1 MDKTSTVTDWS
12 IKAITTNKTLIIS
25 TVNDFLKKDCDL
37 DPQNPESKEYIE
49 VLKSENLSNFFARRF
64 NNDFETKIE
73 TNMSSM
79 TNLEREAILRKV
91 ETEYEKIFV
100 EYRNLYEIYVEKLFL
115 LNASKK
121 LRQQILASKVKDEY
135 SINQQDHVR
144 QSRQSNNISTKPIRA
159 TIKIKKQDS
168 EQNNE
173 PYTVHE
179 MGHVSKSIKQEVK
192 KAPVRARIK

>member
-1 MDKTSTVTDWS
+1 MDKASTVTDWN
-12 IKAITTNKTLIIS
+12 IKAITTNKTLIVS

-37 DPQNPESKEYIE
+37 DSQNPESKEYIE
-49 VLKSENLSNFFARRF
+49 VLKSENLSNFFAERF
-64 NNDFETKIE
+64 NKDFATKIE

-79 TNLEREAILRKV
+79 TNLEREAILSKV

-100 EYRNLYEIYVEKLFL
+100 EYRNLFEIYVEKLFL

-121 LRQQILASKVKDEY
+121 LRQQILASKVKEGY
-135 SINQQDHVR
+135 SIYQQDHVR

-179 MGHVSKSIKQEVK
+179 LGHVSKSIKQEVK
-192 KAPVRARIK
+192 TVPVRARIK

>member
-1 MDKTSTVTDWS
+1 MDKASTVTDWN
-12 IKAITTNKTLIIS
+12 IKAITTNKTLIVS

-37 DPQNPESKEYIE
+37 DSQNPESKEYIE

-64 NNDFETKIE
+64 NNDFATKIE

-79 TNLEREAILRKV
+79 TNLEREAILSKV

-100 EYRNLYEIYVEKLFL
+100 EYRNLFEIYVEKLFL

-121 LRQQILASKVKDEY
+121 LRQEILASKVKEEY
-135 SINQQDHVR
+135 SIYQQDHVR

-192 KAPVRARIK
+192 TVPVRARIK

>member
-1 MDKTSTVTDWS
+1 MDKASTVTDWN
-12 IKAITTNKTLIIS
+12 IKAITTNKTLIVS

-37 DPQNPESKEYIE
+37 DSQNPESKEYIE

-64 NNDFETKIE
+64 NNDFATKIE

-79 TNLEREAILRKV
+79 TNLEREAILSKV

-100 EYRNLYEIYVEKLFL
+100 EYRNLFEIYVEKLFL

-121 LRQQILASKVKDEY
+121 LRQEILASKVKEGY
-135 SINQQDHVR
+135 SIYQQDHVR

-192 KAPVRARIK
+192 TVPVRARIK

>member
-1 MDKTSTVTDWS
+1 MDKASTVTDWN
-12 IKAITTNKTLIIS
+12 IKAITTNKTLIVS

-37 DPQNPESKEYIE
+37 DSQNPESKEYIE

-64 NNDFETKIE
+64 NNDFATKIE

-79 TNLEREAILRKV
+79 TNLEREAILNKV

-100 EYRNLYEIYVEKLFL
+100 EYRNLFEIYVEKLFL
-115 LNASKK
+115 LNASKT
-121 LRQQILASKVKDEY
+121 LRQQILASKVKEGY
-135 SINQQDHVR
+135 SIYQQDHVR

-179 MGHVSKSIKQEVK
+179 LGHVSKSIKQEVK
-192 KAPVRARIK
+192 TVPVRARIK

>member
-12 IKAITTNKTLIIS
+12 IKAITTNKTLIVS

-37 DPQNPESKEYIE
+37 DPKNPESKEYIE
-49 VLKSENLSNFFARRF
+49 VLKSENLSNFFTERF
-64 NNDFETKIE
+64 NKDFATKIE

-79 TNLEREAILRKV
+79 TNLEREAILSRV
-91 ETEYEKIFV
+91 ETEYKKIFV

-121 LRQQILASKVKDEY
+121 LRQQILASKVKEEY
-135 SINQQDHVR
+135 SIYQQDHVR
-144 QSRQSNNISTKPIRA
+144 KSRQSNNISTKPIRA

-179 MGHVSKSIKQEVK
+179 MGHVSKSIKQEVE

>member
-1 MDKTSTVTDWS
+1 MDKTSTVTDWN
-12 IKAITTNKTLIIS
+12 IKAITTNKTLIVS
-25 TVNDFLKKDCDL
+25 TVYDFLKKDCDL
-37 DPQNPESKEYIE
+37 DSQNPESKEYIE
-49 VLKSENLSNFFARRF
+49 VLKSENLSNFFATRF
-64 NNDFETKIE
+64 NKDFATKIE

-79 TNLEREAILRKV
+79 TNLEREAILSKV
-91 ETEYEKIFV
+91 ETEYEKAFV

-121 LRQQILASKVKDEY
+121 LRQQILASKVKEDY
-135 SINQQDHVR
+135 YIYQQDHVR
-144 QSRQSNNISTKPIRA
+144 QSRQSKNISTKPIRA

-179 MGHVSKSIKQEVK
+179 IGHVSKSIKQEVE

>member
-1 MDKTSTVTDWS
+1 MDKASTVTDWN
-12 IKAITTNKTLIIS
+12 IKAITTNKTLIVS

-64 NNDFETKIE
+64 NNDFATKIE

-79 TNLEREAILRKV
+79 TNLEREAILSKV

-100 EYRNLYEIYVEKLFL
+100 EYRVLFEIYVEKLFL

-121 LRQQILASKVKDEY
+121 LRQQILASKVKEGY
-135 SINQQDHVR
+135 NIYQQDHIR
-144 QSRQSNNISTKPIRA
+144 QSRQSNNISTEPIIA

-168 EQNNE
+168 EQNSE

-192 KAPVRARIK
+192 TVPVRARIK